1 MPVLFLQNC
10 TSIKIYSHQY
20 WTKSSPSFPSVLK
33 ATVFFFFLFQKPY
46 FYKQVSTSFEEDHT
60 KEIEQLEKEHSEI
73 EEELQLWVEDG
84 DQENKTLEEI
94 IEKTNEENV
103 KLWVQIT
110 VMKKELEALR
120 NENNTLQTKLE
131 TKMADAGNMLESS
144 NEVCTSCDEKH
155 KKELAQLE
163 KEHSEIEEELQQ
175 WVEDENQKTKA
186 LEEVIE
192 TTNEE
197 NAKLLGQISGMK
209 KDLKALENENKT
221 LQTELKTKRA
231 DLKSLRV
238 NEHYHERELR
248 NLKRDLKRKEL
259 SLDNALAEKQE
270 LLDDIEYLERSL
282 GDSQAATELLNGKID
297 ELKDM
302 VKELNKRPDQ
312 GNLREEV
319 ELLKGSLELFR
330 SKEELL
336 GFQVDALKFE
346 VSHFK
351 ACDVVIE
358 NLMRDLESEMLE
370 TYVLGT
376 ALEFSLDNCAINEK
390 VHASKTRNLECLLQ
404 QMKFL
409 LNITDSCSDADGS
422 KNQVCVCR
430 EKFFAM

>member
-1 MPVLFLQNC
+1 MPVLCLQNC
-10 TSIKIYSHQY
+10 ISIVKIYSHIGQRA
-20 WTKSSPSFPSVLK
+20 V
-33 ATVFFFFLFQKPY
+33 FLFLQSFQKRVFSSLIQKPY
-46 FYKQVSTSFEEDHT
+46 FYKQVSTSCEEDHT

-84 DQENKTLEEI
+84 DQENKTLKEI

-103 KLWVQIT
+103 KLWVQIS

-144 NEVCTSCDEKH
+144 NEVCTRCDEKH

-175 WVEDENQKTKA
+175 WVEDENQKNKA
-186 LEEVIE
+186 LDEVIE

-221 LQTELKTKRA
+221 LQTELKTKRT
-231 DLKSLRV
+231 DLKSLKA

-248 NLKRDLKRKEL
+248 NLKRDLKRKEQ

-270 LLDDIEYLERSL
+270 LLVDIEYLERSL
-282 GDSQAATELLNGKID
+282 GDSQAATELLNGKIN
-297 ELKDM
+297 ELRDM
-302 VKELNKRPDQ
+302 VKELNKRPNQ
-312 GNLREEV
+312 GNLLEEV
-319 ELLKGSLELFR
+319 ELSKGSLELFR

-336 GFQVDALKFE
+336 GFQVEELKFE

-376 ALEFSLDNCAINEK
+376 ALEFSRDNCAINEK

>member
-1 MPVLFLQNC
+1 M
-10 TSIKIYSHQY
+10 
-20 WTKSSPSFPSVLK
+20 
-33 ATVFFFFLFQKPY
+33 FFFSLIQKPY
-46 FYKQVSTSFEEDHT
+46 FYKQVSISCEEDHT

-110 VMKKELEALR
+110 AMKMELKALR

-175 WVEDENQKTKA
+175 WVEDENQKNKA

-197 NAKLLGQISGMK
+197 NAKLLAQISDMK

-221 LQTELKTKRA
+221 LQSELKTKKT
-231 DLKSLRV
+231 DLKSLRA

-248 NLKRDLKRKEL
+248 NLKRDLKRKEQ

-270 LLDDIEYLERSL
+270 LLVDIEYLERSL
-282 GDSQAATELLNGKID
+282 GDSQAATELLNGKIN

-312 GNLREEV
+312 GNLCEEV
-319 ELLKGSLELFR
+319 ELLKGPLELFR

-336 GFQVDALKFE
+336 GFQVDPLKSE

-358 NLMRDLESEMLE
+358 NLMRDLESEVLE

-390 VHASKTRNLECLLQ
+390 AHASKTRNLECQLQ

-409 LNITDSCSDADGS
+409 LNIMDSCSDADGS
-422 KNQVCVCR
+422 KTQVCVCR
-430 EKFFAM
+430 EKLFAM

>member
-1 MPVLFLQNC
+1 MPVLCLQNC
-10 TSIKIYSHQY
+10 ISIVKIYSHIAQRA
-20 WTKSSPSFPSVLK
+20 V
-33 ATVFFFFLFQKPY
+33 FLFLQSFQKRVFSSLIQKPY
-46 FYKQVSTSFEEDHT
+46 FYKQVSTSCEEDHT

-84 DQENKTLEEI
+84 DQENKTLKEI

-103 KLWVQIT
+103 KLWVQIS

-144 NEVCTSCDEKH
+144 NEVCTRCDEKH

-163 KEHSEIEEELQQ
+163 KEHYEIEEELQQ
-175 WVEDENQKTKA
+175 WVEDENQKNKA
-186 LEEVIE
+186 LDEVIE

-221 LQTELKTKRA
+221 LQTELKTKRT
-231 DLKSLRV
+231 DLKSLKA

-248 NLKRDLKRKEL
+248 NLKRDLKRKEQ

-270 LLDDIEYLERSL
+270 LLVDIEYLERSL
-282 GDSQAATELLNGKID
+282 GDSQAATELLNGKIN

-312 GNLREEV
+312 GNLLEEV
-319 ELLKGSLELFR
+319 ELSKGSLELFR

-336 GFQVDALKFE
+336 GFQVDALK
-346 VSHFK
+346 VSDFK

-376 ALEFSLDNCAINEK
+376 AVEFSLDNCAINEK
-390 VHASKTRNLECLLQ
+390 AHASKTRNLECQLQ

-409 LNITDSCSDADGS
+409 LNIMDSCSDADGS

>member
-1 MPVLFLQNC
+1 M
-10 TSIKIYSHQY
+10 K
-20 WTKSSPSFPSVLK
+20 
-33 ATVFFFFLFQKPY
+33 
-46 FYKQVSTSFEEDHT
+46 
-60 KEIEQLEKEHSEI
+60 
-73 EEELQLWVEDG
+73 
-84 DQENKTLEEI
+84 EI

-103 KLWVQIT
+103 KLWVQIS

-144 NEVCTSCDEKH
+144 NEVCTRCDEKH

-163 KEHSEIEEELQQ
+163 KEHYEIEEELQQ
-175 WVEDENQKTKA
+175 WVEDENQKNKA
-186 LEEVIE
+186 LDEVIE

-221 LQTELKTKRA
+221 LQTELKTKRT
-231 DLKSLRV
+231 DLKSLKA

-248 NLKRDLKRKEL
+248 NLKRDLKRKEQ

-270 LLDDIEYLERSL
+270 LLVDIEYLERSL
-282 GDSQAATELLNGKID
+282 GDSQAATELLNGKIN

-312 GNLREEV
+312 GNLLEEV
-319 ELLKGSLELFR
+319 ELSKGSLELFR

-336 GFQVDALKFE
+336 GFQVDALK
-346 VSHFK
+346 VSDFK

-376 ALEFSLDNCAINEK
+376 AVEFSLDNCAINEK
-390 VHASKTRNLECLLQ
+390 AHASKTRNLECQLQ

-409 LNITDSCSDADGS
+409 LNIMDSCSDADGS